1 MKNKYNFLF
10 GTVLLVIL
18 FTRGN
23 KLKDFDWLKGTW
35 QIKKKNGSIIPENR
49 EPLNDSTMS
58 GKSSY
63 VSSSGKESI
72 SGTLSIIFR
81 NNEYHYVSI
90 DKGQNNNQ
98 APAFRLTI
106 FSGKG
111 FIAENPEHDFPK
123 RITYERVKQD
133 SIHAFIDGR
142 PSMPGKKSDFYYS
155 RQKQ

>member
-18 FTRGN
+18 FTGGN

-35 QIKKKNGSIIPENR
+35 QMKKKNGSIIRENW
-49 EPLNDSTMS
+49 EQLNDSTMS

-63 VSSSGKESI
+63 VSSSGQETI
-72 SGTLSIIFR
+72 SETLSIIFR

-90 DKGQNNNQ
+90 VKGQNNNQ
-98 APAFRLTI
+98 AVAFRITT

-123 RITYERVKQD
+123 RITYELVNQD
-133 SIHAFIDGR
+133 SIHAFIDGG
-142 PSMPGKKSDFYYS
+142 PSMPDKKSDFYYA